1 MVAYRAGPAA
11 RGRCLRPS
19 IGPMPSAPRAT
30 IVDPMT
36 VVLAIAVLLLVGVV
50 LYLLLGRQEEPV
62 AEPDL
67 GPAIQEATQ
76 NVASQMMSNLLRA
89 NEEARKVDVANA
101 AAALDRRQGEIDKSQ
116 LEIRQLADRIAK
128 GQEKIEH
135 EVRRRGEVDLQ
146 TRTLL
151 EQVGQTVGNL
161 NSETAGLKK
170 ALRQPQTRGQWG
182 EMQLR
187 RCIEIAGM
195 TEHVDFEL
203 QETLR
208 TEEGQLRPDARFML
222 PEGRSFVADSK
233 VSFEA
238 FLDAQ
243 EAEDES
249 TRQIHLARLAR
260 QAREHVRSLST
271 KDYQGQFKAGEVP
284 DLVICFMPNE
294 PAMHAALAADPEL
307 FEYALERNVLLVG
320 PTSLIGL
327 LRTMEL
333 GWRQERMVAEA
344 AEIAE
349 AAKTLHGRFSRFLGE
364 FERVGK
370 GLTTA
375 AGAYD
380 KAVGSMEARLLP
392 SLRKVEGM
400 GVAPGKEIEPP
411 EPTQITVR
419 QISAPELREA
429 SAPETGPAGER
440 DAA

>member
-1 MVAYRAGPAA
+1 MRH
-11 RGRCLRPS
+11 C
-19 IGPMPSAPRAT
+19 SAPLPSEGRAT
-30 IVDPMT
+30 IVSPMT
-36 VVLAIAVLLLVGVV
+36 VVLAIAVLALVAALIYV
-50 LYLLLGRQEEPV
+50 LVGRQEEPV

-76 NVASQMMSNLLRA
+76 NVASQMMGNLLRA

-101 AAALDRRQGEIDKSQ
+101 AAALDKRQSEIDRRQQEMKQ
-116 LEIRQLADRIAK
+116 LTDRIAR
-128 GQEKIEH
+128 GQEKIEA
-135 EVRRRGEVDLQ
+135 EVRKRGEVDLQ

-151 EQVGQTVGNL
+151 QQMGQTVGNL

-182 EMQLR
+182 ELQLR

-208 TEEGQLRPDARFML
+208 TEDGRLRPDALFTL
-222 PEGRSFVADSK
+222 PEGRTFVADSK
-233 VSFEA
+233 VPLDA

-249 TRQIHLARLAR
+249 TRQVHLGRHAR

-271 KDYQGQFKAGEVP
+271 KDYQGQFKTGETP
-284 DLVICFMPNE
+284 DLVVCFIPNE
-294 PAMHAALAADPEL
+294 PALHAAFAADPEL
-307 FEYALERNVLLVG
+307 FDYALERNVLLVS

-333 GWRQERMVAEA
+333 GWRQERMVARA

-349 AAKTLHGRFSRFLGE
+349 AAGTLHGRFVKFLADLEG
-364 FERVGK
+364 VGK
-370 GLTTA
+370 GLTSA
-375 AGAYD
+375 AKAYD
-380 KAVGSMEARLLP
+380 KAVGSMEGRLLP
-392 SLRKVEGM
+392 QLRKVEDM
-400 GVAPGKEIEPP
+400 GIAPGKEIQPP
-411 EPTQITVR
+411 EPTHITVR
-419 QISAPELREA
+419 SIAAPELREA
-429 SAPETGPAGER
+429 TAEVDPEGER

>member
-1 MVAYRAGPAA
+1 M
-11 RGRCLRPS
+11 
-19 IGPMPSAPRAT
+19 T
-30 IVDPMT
+30 I
-36 VVLAIAVLLLVGVV
+36 VLAIVVLLLVGAL
-50 LYLLLGRQEEPV
+50 LYVLLGRPEEPA

-67 GPAIQEATQ
+67 GPAIQEATAQ
-76 NVASQMMSNLLRA
+76 VASQMMTNLLQA

-101 AAALDRRQGEIDKSQ
+101 AAALDKRQGEIDARQREMK
-116 LEIRQLADRIAK
+116 QLADRIAK

-208 TEEGQLRPDARFML
+208 TEDGQLRPDARFML

-233 VSFEA
+233 VSFDA

-249 TRQIHLARLAR
+249 TRQIHLMRLAR

-271 KDYQGQFKAGEVP
+271 KDYQGQFKAGETP

-370 GLTTA
+370 GLNTA
-375 AGAYD
+375 ATAYD

-429 SAPETGPAGER
+429 AAAPDTADER

>member
-1 MVAYRAGPAA
+1 
-11 RGRCLRPS
+11 
-19 IGPMPSAPRAT
+19 
-30 IVDPMT
+30 MT
-36 VVLAIAVLLLVGVV
+36 VLLAIAVLLLVAAL
-50 LYLLLGRQEEPV
+50 LYVTLVRGEEPEPV
-62 AEPDL
+62 PEPDL
-67 GPAIQEATQ
+67 GPAIQEATAQ
-76 NVASQMMSNLLRA
+76 VASQMMSNLLQA

-101 AAALDRRQGEIDKSQ
+101 EAALDKRQGEIDRRQ
-116 LEIRQLADRIAK
+116 LEMKQLADRIAK

-161 NSETAGLKK
+161 NAETAGLKK

-222 PEGRSFVADSK
+222 PEGRTFVADSK
-233 VSFEA
+233 VSFDA

-271 KDYQGQFKAGEVP
+271 KDYQGQFKAGETP

-349 AAKTLHGRFSRFLGE
+349 AAGTLHARFSRFLGE

-419 QISAPELREA
+419 QIAAPELREA
-429 SAPETGPAGER
+429 TAETEPTGER